1 MLKSSTRHEE
11 YLEYLRD
18 YLERVSASCPLSC
31 HESLTLKVAFNSKEN
46 KPFSSIEVDCVEGTD
61 WLGQIV
67 FHELAIS
74 DDRDKFLI
82 EKLVGEVRDAKE
94 SRFNEVTI
102 TFKVMLQAPENED
115 EQPTKELAINRK
127 YKQNY

>member
-1 MLKSSTRHEE
+1 MLRSSTRREE
-11 YLEYLRD
+11 YLEHLRD
-18 YLERVSASCPLSC
+18 YLERAATSSPLSC
-31 HESLTLKVAFNSKEN
+31 HESVTLKVVFNSKDN
-46 KPFSSIEVDCVEGTD
+46 KPFSSIEVNCVEGTD

-67 FHELAIS
+67 FHELGVS

-82 EKLVGEVRDAKE
+82 EKLVAEVRDAKNA
-94 SRFNEVTI
+94 RFNEVTI

-115 EQPTKELAINRK
+115 EQPTKELAISRK